1 LALHSLKEEFVGK
14 VKLIYI
20 DPPYNT
26 DNGGFNYNDSF
37 SHSAWLSFMKNRLEV
52 AKQLLRR
59 DGVILVNS
67 DEIEHSYLKILC
79 DEIFGRNNFK
89 GDFIWKKR
97 KGGGN
102 DSYFLALD
110 HDYISVYT
118 KEGSKAVHE
127 KKWRVPYT
135 EEYLKRYKEI
145 DENGERYYWDTL
157 ARDGLQNPIV
167 VNLKAPDGTELTVN
181 SQKSES
187 TIREQLDSG
196 HVRFT
201 ETKNGWSLHHRVYM
215 PEGKVARSILDKD
228 GTNKTA
234 KDELVQLFGESIF
247 KYPKPETL
255 LSFIISLF
263 TEENDIVLDFFLGSG
278 TTSAV
283 AHKMERQFVGIE
295 QMEYVETV
303 AKQRLKKVV
312 QGEQGGISEDVDW
325 QGGGSFTYVE
335 LMQYNEQFI
344 AQIEHAEST
353 DGLQEIWN
361 TMKEHAFL
369 SYQINPS
376 DIDENVEE
384 FEALSLTDQKKFL
397 VEVLDKNQ
405 LYVNYSEIENG
416 DYEVSESDKKLNH
429 PFYQLS
435 EP

>member
-1 LALHSLKEEFVGK
+1 
-14 VKLIYI
+14 
-20 DPPYNT
+20 
-26 DNGGFNYNDSF
+26 
-37 SHSAWLSFMKNRLEV
+37 
-52 AKQLLRR
+52 
-59 DGVILVNS
+59 
-67 DEIEHSYLKILC
+67 
-79 DEIFGRNNFK
+79 
-89 GDFIWKKR
+89 
-97 KGGGN
+97 
-102 DSYFLALD
+102 
-110 HDYISVYT
+110 
-118 KEGSKAVHE
+118 VHE